1 MKTTLFSL
9 LLLTIATP
17 SFAHDKIVGGDV
29 VDPDQTQTTHIVS
42 LGNGCAGSI
51 IAPTWV
57 LTAAHCKPVF
67 DKFVTAGSVSLRS
80 KERIKLEVKTSY
92 LHPKYNEATY
102 SYDMA
107 LIELKYPIR
116 FDNMGLKAIEMLTL
130 EQVKNGAINPGVT
143 GTATGWGAIREGGSF
158 SNILMH
164 VELPIID
171 HAVAN
176 GKDSYNGLLDDSMIP
191 AGFAAGKKDS
201 CQGDSGGPFTIM
213 GTDGSPIL
221 AGVISWGQGCA
232 KAGKYG
238 IYSNVALGAEWIN
251 KVIKPIR
258 QNN

>member
-1 MKTTLFSL
+1 MKATLFSL
-9 LLLTIATP
+9 LILTISSP
-17 SFAHDKIVGGDV
+17 VFAIDKIVGGDI
-29 VDPDQTQTTHIVS
+29 VDPIQTQTTHIVS

-51 IAPTWV
+51 IAPTWI

-102 SYDMA
+102 SFDMA
-107 LIELKYPIR
+107 LIELKYPIA
-116 FDNMGLKAIEMLTL
+116 FENMGLKAIEMLTL
-130 EQVKNGAINPGVT
+130 EQLNNGAINPGVI
-143 GTATGWGAIREGGSF
+143 GTATGWGAIREGGKF
-158 SNILMH
+158 SNVLMH
-164 VELPIID
+164 VELPIIS

-176 GKDSYNGLLDDSMIP
+176 GKEAYNGLLDESMIP

-213 GTDGSPIL
+213 GPDGSPIL

-232 KAGKYG
+232 KANSYG
-238 IYSNVALGAEWIN
+238 IYSNVALGAEWIY
-251 KVIKPIR
+251 KMIKPIR
-258 QNN
+258 QN